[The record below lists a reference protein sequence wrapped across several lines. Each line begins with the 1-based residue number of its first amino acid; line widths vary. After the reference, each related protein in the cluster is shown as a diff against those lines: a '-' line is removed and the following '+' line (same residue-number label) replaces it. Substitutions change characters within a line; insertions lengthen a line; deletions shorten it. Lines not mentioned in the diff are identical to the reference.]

1 MDGRYRLV
9 ERLAL
14 GGSST
19 VWRAWD
25 ERLARPVA
33 VKVLD
38 DAPATWIRGEARAL
52 AKLVHPHIATVFD
65 AGAQDDQAYLV
76 TELVEGWSLAEAL
89 ADGPLPWA
97 SAVECAAQ
105 VAAALAV
112 VHARG
117 LVHRDVTPANI
128 MLTAAGAKLID
139 FGISAFA
146 GEPEAGPDGQVRGTP
161 PYAAPER
168 RARARVTPASDV
180 YSLGVVLYAALT
192 AERPEPGL
200 PALYGLDGL
209 PPEVAK
215 ACRECVAE
223 DPAARPTAE
232 ELVRRLPAAPAKAGP
247 TVASAAAA
255 VPSMTRVLPTMTY
268 QALGRG
274 GSSRWLIAGIAVLVV
289 GIVAGLSIGLGLH
302 RDSSSAPSGPA
313 AAAGPGCS
321 VSYQLTSDDGN
332 TYTAK
337 IVTTNTGSALPDG
350 WRLDVQLPS
359 GNSDGLRLPD
369 TWSLAGSTM
378 TSPAQGALD
387 VGGSNQMILSVRH
400 SKTTVLPTSF
410 AIGGHPCTAGLLG
423 PDGSTLAPGATFV
436 DNGQSGDGHGHGHDG
451 GSDGGGGPGP
461 N

>member
-19 VWRAWD
+19 VWRGWD
-25 ERLARPVA
+25 ERLARSVA

-38 DAPATWIRGEARAL
+38 DAPAHWIRGEARAL
-52 AKLVHPHIATVFD
+52 AKLVHPHIATIFD
-65 AGAQDDQAYLV
+65 AGAQDEQAYLV
-76 TELVEGWSLAEAL
+76 TELVEGRSLAEAL
-89 ADGPLPWA
+89 AGGLLPWE
-97 SAVECAAQ
+97 SAVQCAAQ

-146 GEPEAGPDGQVRGTP
+146 GEPEAGPDGRVRGTP

-168 RARARVTPASDV
+168 RARGRVAPAADV

-192 AERPEPGL
+192 GERPEPGL
-200 PALYGLDGL
+200 PALYGLEGL
-209 PPEVAK
+209 PPAVAK

-232 ELVRRLPAAPAKAGP
+232 ELVHRLPSAPVRAAA
-247 TVASAAAA
+247 TVVTGAAA
-255 VPSMTRVLPTMTY
+255 VPTMTRVLPTETSY
-268 QALGRG
+268 PVGRR
-274 GSSRWLIAGIAVLVV
+274 SRWLMAGLAALVV
-289 GIVAGLSIGLGLH
+289 GVVAGLSIGLGLH
-302 RDSSSAPSGPA
+302 RDSGAAPPA
-313 AAAGPGCS
+313 PVPVAGPGCS
-321 VSYQLTSDDGN
+321 VSYQLTADDGN

-337 IVTTNTGSALPDG
+337 IVTTNTGAALASG

-359 GNSDGLRLPD
+359 GVSDGLQLPQ
-369 TWSLAGSTM
+369 TWSLAGSTL
-378 TSPAQGALD
+378 TSPAQEALD
-387 VGGSNQMILSVRH
+387 AGGSTQMTLSVRH
-400 SKTTVLPTSF
+400 SHDTVLPTSF
-410 AIGGHPCTAGLLG
+410 AIAGHTCAAGLLG

-436 DNGQSGDGHGHGHDG
+436 DNGQNNGHGHGHDG
-451 GSDGGGGPGP
+451 GGDGGGGGPGP